1 MDLKRAPQPQPLSIN
16 SLILHRERYDID
28 PTYQRAE
35 GIWSRKA
42 EQYLIDTVI
51 RGYAMPAVFI
61 HSSDDVDYIVD
72 GQQRIM
78 TILKFYD
85 EELPLSEKYSK
96 DIMYDEQ
103 NPGSDDGSP
112 ARFYG
117 DLSREYQ
124 DRFDR
129 YEIPSIELDD
139 YNDEEIRDLFR
150 RLQSGVQLTPGE
162 KINALPGNI
171 VETMRHLAGLNFFSK
186 TVSMDKRRYK
196 HYYLAAQMMY
206 LESEGINNLSPNNI
220 YWFFEE
226 NKNLTYRSTIYSR
239 VKHNLD
245 YLYEVFPE
253 ETWELRKPSWIITL
267 YLLTSYLR
275 DNYAMKNQK
284 RHLHDF
290 IMEFHHLFIDPSE
303 IKSRELNN
311 YYMANRAST
320 NSQENIEKRHK
331 IIKKRFLKACNPKR
345 LDENRL
351 FTDKQKLKIYD
362 RDDGRCQKCSTALKY
377 RNKNTQYH
385 HKDRYIDGGQTEVE
399 NGMLVCARCHLK
411 IHGESK

>member
-1 MDLKRAPQPQPLSIN
+1 MELKKAPLPHSLSIN
-16 SLILHRERYDID
+16 SLILHRDRYEID
-28 PTYQRAE
+28 STYQRAD
-35 GIWSRKA
+35 GIWSRDA
-42 EQYLIDTVI
+42 EQYLIDTII

-61 HSSDDVDYIVD
+61 HNSGDVGFIVD

-96 DIMYDEQ
+96 DIMYEDQ
-103 NPGSDDGSP
+103 NLDDNGNP
-112 ARFYG
+112 ARYYG
-117 DLSREYQ
+117 DLSMEYQ

-129 YEIPSIELDD
+129 YEIPSTELAD

-150 RLQSGVQLTPGE
+150 RLQSGVKLSPGE
-162 KINALPGNI
+162 RVNALPGII
-171 VETMRHLAGLNFFSK
+171 VETMRRLADFDFFSI
-186 TVSMDKRRYK
+186 TVSMDKRRYN

-206 LESEGINNLSPNNI
+206 LESGGINNLSPTNI
-220 YWFFEE
+220 YGFFEE
-226 NKNLTYRSTIYSR
+226 NRKLTYRSNIYSR
-239 VKHNLD
+239 VKRNLN
-245 YLYEVFPE
+245 YLFEVFPE
-253 ETWELRKPSWIITL
+253 ETWELKKPSWIITL

-290 IMEFHHLFIDPSE
+290 VMEFHHLFIDPSE
-303 IKSRELNN
+303 IENRELSGF
-311 YYMANRAST
+311 YMANRAAT
-320 NSQENIEKRHK
+320 NSQESIEKRHK
-331 IIKKRFLKACNPKR
+331 IIKKRFLKAYNPKR

-362 RDDGRCQKCSTALKY
+362 RDDGRCQKCSTVLKY
-377 RNKNTQYH
+377 RNNNTQYH
-385 HKDRYIDGGQTEVE
+385 HKDRYIDGGKTEVE
-399 NGMLVCARCHLK
+399 NGILVCVKCHLK